1 MPETTVNNHQ
11 SHNTAIVKVV
21 HQLIVKKKK
30 PYAAETSDISFP
42 RSLIFP
48 RNLKWIIKNTVY
60 LSLKHE
66 IQISINNAYA

>member
-21 HQLIVKKKK
+21 HQLIVKKK

-48 RNLKWIIKNTVY
+48 RNLKWIIKNTLY